1 MCSLVGARGTR
12 RTLPPLPGTAIPASG
27 AAPGGAEFDMT
38 IIRDHS
44 YLFVCLAA
52 ACGGALDSSLVERDR
67 TLTAATADSPGQ
79 AEIVFTNKVV
89 FFGRTGASSGTA
101 VTAVSFESRMVRRTC
116 TATVAKDQT
125 CSCTPPLA

>member
-1 MCSLVGARGTR
+1 MCSLVGARGAS
-12 RTLPPLPGTAIPASG
+12 RTLPPLPGGTGHSREDG
-27 AAPGGAEFDMT
+27 RTCVGGAEFDMT

-116 TATVAKDQT
+116 TATVAKD
-125 CSCTPPLA
+125 

>member
-27 AAPGGAEFDMT
+27 PAPGGAEFDMT

-52 ACGGALDSSLVERDR
+52 ACRGALDSSLVERDR
-67 TLTAATADSPGQ
+67 ALTAATADSPGQ
-79 AEIVFTNKVV
+79 GELVRNPNPAV
-89 FFGRTGASSGTA
+89 FGRSRAPSGSVPTA
-101 VTAVSFESRMVRRTC
+101 A
-116 TATVAKDQT
+116 
-125 CSCTPPLA
+125 